1 MVKLS
6 IGNTVENSMSRHKT
20 TDPKWENNFHFL
32 INNPQHQEL
41 NLEVS
46 RSSWNKN
53 KAFDFIRC
61 KCTLNGIKLIND
73 RSTWNCLPSCEEK
86 YFARELS
93 FQAAL
98 RQTSSSKKKQPFS
111 YDSDVILALE

>member
-6 IGNTVENSMSRHKT
+6 IGNAVEKSMSRHKT

-46 RSSWNKN
+46 RSS
-53 KAFDFIRC
+53 
-61 KCTLNGIKLIND
+61 
-73 RSTWNCLPSCEEK
+73 
-86 YFARELS
+86 
-93 FQAAL
+93 FQN
-98 RQTSSSKKKQPFS
+98 TKQ
-111 YDSDVILALE
+111 